1 LALTIFHRIP
11 GYFQKIASRFHTPY
25 FRTSDVQIG
34 RGVRFGRNVQFNSQK
49 VRIGD
54 GCIFMDNVMV
64 DAEEFYIGDF
74 GTVYPDCFFPG
85 PGRIEIGHNCWLG
98 KGVILDAQGGTL
110 LGNNVGIGAYSQL
123 WSHHQFG
130 DLAYGARYRHARPLC
145 LEDEVVVMPGCVVAP
160 VRMRR
165 RSLLLAGAAL
175 AADTL
180 ENTVYGGVP
189 ARSRA
194 GKMPSPF
201 REIEPA
207 ETEAILRARV
217 ADFCRS
223 SGTPVGRI
231 AICADPSAESGA
243 AALIID
249 VQTRSYRKRG
259 TRLERRLIRFLLP
272 DIKLLPA

>member
-1 LALTIFHRIP
+1 
-11 GYFQKIASRFHTPY
+11 
-25 FRTSDVQIG
+25 VQIG
-34 RGVRFGRNVQFNSQK
+34 RGVRFGRNIRFNARK

-54 GCIFMDNVMV
+54 GCIFMDNLTV
-64 DAEEFYIGDF
+64 DAEEFIVGDF
-74 GTVYPDCFFPG
+74 ATVYPDCFFPG
-85 PGRIEIGHNCWLG
+85 PGRLEIGHNCWLG
-98 KGVILDAQGGTL
+98 KGVILDAQGGAS

-130 DLAYGARYRHARPLC
+130 DIAYGAAYCHTRPLC

-189 ARSRA
+189 ARSLA
-194 GKMPSPF
+194 EKMPAPF

-207 ETEAILRARV
+207 ETESILRTRI

-223 SGTPVGRI
+223 SGTPANRI
-231 AICADPSAESGA
+231 QICTETAREA
-243 AALIID
+243 APDSLIID
-249 VQTRSYRKRG
+249 VRTRSYRKHG